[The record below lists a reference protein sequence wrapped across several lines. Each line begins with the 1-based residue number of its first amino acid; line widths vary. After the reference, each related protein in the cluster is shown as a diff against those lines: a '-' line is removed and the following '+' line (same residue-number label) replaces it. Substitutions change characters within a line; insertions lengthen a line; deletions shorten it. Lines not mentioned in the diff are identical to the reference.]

1 MDLLVLSNFRDPDI
15 VGVFCFYLK
24 GGERHC
30 NSLRNLVRDYNV
42 VRSVQ
47 KALWFLTMEG
57 IDTRLL

>member
-1 MDLLVLSNFRDPDI
+1 VEHQKTYVQM
-15 VGVFCFYLK
+15 